1 LPTAICGIKI
11 IKEVSMKVELG
22 KYHHVCEICGK
33 SFLDGS
39 GLGGHMS
46 KHHPIY
52 LSTIPDK
59 KQEEKNNG

>member
-1 LPTAICGIKI
+1 
-11 IKEVSMKVELG
+11 MKVELG